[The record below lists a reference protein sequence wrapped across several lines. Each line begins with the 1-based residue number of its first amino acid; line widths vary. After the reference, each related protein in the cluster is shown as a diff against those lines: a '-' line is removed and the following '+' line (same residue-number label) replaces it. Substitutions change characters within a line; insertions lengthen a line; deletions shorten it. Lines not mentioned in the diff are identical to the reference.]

1 MQHFFKNPRPAVT
14 LSAPAPI
21 ALIPSVSSPLS
32 ALRALRGESLDPSVF
47 SVPSV
52 VNPRAL
58 RRESLLPVQ
67 RRQDIDEVVDLLF
80 EGEVGDRDS

>member
-21 ALIPSVSSPLS
+21 ALLFSLFTPLR
-32 ALRALRGESLDPSVF
+32 ALRALCG
-47 SVPSV
+47 
-52 VNPRAL
+52 
-58 RRESLLPVQ
+58 ESLLPVQ
-67 RRQDIDEVVDLLF
+67 RRQYIDEVVDLLF

>member
-14 LSAPAPI
+14 LSVPAPI
-21 ALIPSVSSPLS
+21 ALTFSLFTLS